1 MTTPFR
7 GFDGAG
13 PNRAAGTPD
22 APGAGRAGTDGFA
35 SGPGPSA
42 TRNQAGSG
50 TGPGL
55 PRISL
60 PAGGGAIRGIDEKL
74 TIGQATG
81 AASLAVAVPTSPA
94 RQGFSPQLQLSYDSG
109 AGNGPFGLGWRLP
122 VATITRQ
129 TSPQLPRYHDAE
141 AEGVNPDV
149 FILSGAEDL
158 VPLLRQTAA
167 GWLPDAST
175 VVAGA
180 ATYAVRRYRP
190 RVESGFARI
199 ERWTDT
205 ATGDEHWRTVTR
217 GNVTSLYGR
226 TPAAG

>member
-1 MTTPFR
+1 M
-7 GFDGAG
+7 
-13 PNRAAGTPD
+13 
-22 APGAGRAGTDGFA
+22 
-35 SGPGPSA
+35 
-42 TRNQAGSG
+42 
-50 TGPGL
+50 
-55 PRISL
+55 
-60 PAGGGAIRGIDEKL
+60 
-74 TIGQATG
+74 
-81 AASLAVAVPTSPA
+81 
-94 RQGFSPQLQLSYDSG
+94 
-109 AGNGPFGLGWRLP
+109 
-122 VATITRQ
+122 
-129 TSPQLPRYHDAE
+129 PRYHDAE
-141 AEGVNPDV
+141 AEGVDPDV

-226 TPAAG
+226 SAGSRIADPRDPARIYSWLARSQL